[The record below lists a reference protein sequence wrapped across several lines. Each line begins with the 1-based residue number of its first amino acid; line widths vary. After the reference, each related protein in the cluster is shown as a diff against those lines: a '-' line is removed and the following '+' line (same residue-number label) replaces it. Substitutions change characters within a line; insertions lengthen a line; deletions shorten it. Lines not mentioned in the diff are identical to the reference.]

1 MLLLAPWLSLILRAL
16 HASVP
21 LLEGCSM
28 PGGPP
33 LCVPIARSRTCSR
46 TSLKIR
52 IAICL
57 LMAMLEGS
65 ASSWASSSRAPSS
78 VWAPL
83 WAPTGGSSR
92 VEDLHDEVEEGPL
105 KPVGSSRDDNFAM
118 DLASTS
124 MAEIV
129 ISPISEH
136 ESEDRAGGAHDGA
149 PTRHRI
155 RQPPLCRCTLRRAM
169 TPAIRANEKP
179 NVPNTALCMT
189 GTAGPEGGDGGDG
202 GGNEEGGDGGGRGG
216 SGG

>member
-16 HASVP
+16 HAFVP

-52 IAICL
+52 IAVCL

-65 ASSWASSSRAPSS
+65 ASSWASSS
-78 VWAPL
+78 VWAPS

-92 VEDLHDEVEEGPL
+92 DDDLHDEVEVGPL
-105 KPVGSSRDDNFAM
+105 RPVGSSRDDDLAM
-118 DLASTS
+118 DLDSIS
-124 MAEIV
+124 MAELV

-136 ESEDRAGGAHDGA
+136 ELEDRAGGAHDGA

-155 RQPPLCRCTLRRAM
+155 RQPRLVCRHTLRRAM
-169 TPAIRANEKP
+169 TPASRAS
-179 NVPNTALCMT
+179 VPNTALRMT

-202 GGNEEGGDGGGRGG
+202 GGNEGGGDGGERGG